1 MKSGLL
7 PKHTARSQNSKLSSE
22 LNPKVD
28 QAACARCLSLA
39 LCAAAGCCRA
49 APPSPPTCSQRMR
62 AGWRRKVPR
71 ATPARDGRRICYLY
85 GHQRAGH
92 HVAIA
97 RLPTTPCPRVRAYL
111 PGVGSWVAHAAGALR
126 HWALYLSTRIKLCA
140 NERRFSGTNTPGNT
154 RKAYVVK
161 KEINFQITTP
171 KPKHAT
177 AVKVG

>member
-7 PKHTARSQNSKLSSE
+7 PTHTARSQNSKLSSE
-22 LNPKVD
+22 LNPKLD
-28 QAACARCLSLA
+28 QAACARCLSLS

-97 RLPTTPCPRVRAYL
+97 RLPTTPCPRVPTSRVLAAGSPTL
-111 PGVGSWVAHAAGALR
+111 PGLSAIGLCI
-126 HWALYLSTRIKLCA
+126 YLHES
-140 NERRFSGTNTPGNT
+140 NFVPTNAVFQVQIHPGNT
-154 RKAYVVK
+154 S
-161 KEINFQITTP
+161 ETP
-171 KPKHAT
+171 S
-177 AVKVG
+177 